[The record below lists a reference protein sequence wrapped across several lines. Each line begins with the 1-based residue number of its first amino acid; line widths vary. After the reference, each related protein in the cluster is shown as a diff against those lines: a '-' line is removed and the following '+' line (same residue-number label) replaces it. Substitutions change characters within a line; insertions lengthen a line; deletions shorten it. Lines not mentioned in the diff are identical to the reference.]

1 MHAGAAPIR
10 RLTSSGLSIGL
21 RTGFTAGFTAGLTAG
36 LSTQPL
42 RPVLQPL
49 PPLRRKSGNRG
60 QIDKIVYARTVR
72 HLDLPKVLNGKPLSL
87 PLDEHYLIALVHF
100 PWFQHPVIPTR
111 NPRLGDKHRQP
122 FRAEAVIDLPAR
134 AARLRYLQDRRA
146 EPEYIS
152 DVDAPLGHVA
162 GGNILAEATRD
173 KRVRALRKCLRQP
186 PVVLGGVLMHGLFRP
201 TVHPQVSM
209 LVSRDTQLPHPRN
222 AGNAAFVDTRELTF
236 RLQVF
241 QTACE
246 EVLNV

>member
-1 MHAGAAPIR
+1 MHAGAAPTR
-10 RLTSSGLSIGL
+10 TPTSSGLS
-21 RTGFTAGFTAGLTAG
+21 TGLTAG

-49 PPLRRKSGNRG
+49 PPLRRKPRDRS
-60 QIDKIVYARTVR
+60 QIGKIVYARTVR
-72 HLDLPKVLNGKPLSL
+72 HLDVPKLLDGKLLSL
-87 PLDEHYLIALVHF
+87 PLEEHYLIALLHVSRL
-100 PWFQHPVIPTR
+100 QHAVIPSR
-111 NPRLGDKHRQP
+111 NPRLSDKHRHP
-122 FRAEAVIDLPAR
+122 LHAETVIDLPAR
-134 AARLRYLQDRRA
+134 AAWLRYLQDRRA

-152 DVDAPLGHVA
+152 DVHAPLGHVV
-162 GGNILAEATRD
+162 GGNILAEAARD
-173 KRVRALRKCLRQP
+173 KRVRALRKRLRQP
-186 PVVLGGVLMHGLFRP
+186 PVVLGSELMHGLFRP

-222 AGNAAFVDTRELTF
+222 AGNAAFIDTRELTF